1 MILPCEF
8 NMIPKKL
15 QIKNFLSY
23 GPEPQIIDFLS
34 YNLIC
39 LSGKNGHGK
48 SALLDAMTWA
58 LWGQA
63 RKTSGTSKA
72 DEGLVHLGQ
81 KHMLVIFD
89 FEINGVTYRVRRE
102 FVKTQSNPF
111 SALDFGIVKDDE
123 SFTTL
128 TDKTIKV
135 TQTKLEKTIGI
146 TYESFI
152 NSAFLRQG
160 QANEFSKKSPKERKD
175 ILATILQ
182 LERFEDLKK
191 VALEKSKTFQQLL
204 LQKQS
209 IYDRIGQEVADLQVA
224 LQEKDLHAQ
233 QLTTTEEQEKQ
244 LLQILLHNEQKKELL
259 LAQHK
264 KYEFLELQKAQELK
278 QLAQLEQQ
286 LLALDKI
293 YQQIALQQSNGADI
307 TKIEEEQKQLRA
319 TVTIHQEKLNKR
331 LELKDQYLNLQEKK
345 QALEKELDQEKS
357 DVAQKHEIT
366 CKILQEQIEQQQRY
380 IAQQEKKV
388 IQVTQEIIQQEAIIT
403 GYEETIQKQT
413 IALDAQAADEKQF
426 EDHKNQYQA
435 LKTQGVLL
443 ESQIVDLA
451 QKHTLSLGNQDP
463 SCPLCEQNLSA
474 SRKKFLEQKFN
485 QTSSAT
491 QVELEKIKLETVNL
505 QKILVQEH
513 AIIQQHKKNQ
523 DELTTLISRNDA
535 VKQQLQKLILQSQE
549 EQQLIVTGKATI
561 EELGKKLQQ
570 NVVDQKKSETNPINK
585 EKEVAY
591 ETFIKKID
599 ALKQTA
605 QTLAYNKEA
614 HENDYKQLQEI
625 ETILTS
631 YQTLQKEIAQQEQRH
646 KQMTDLKQNMK
657 KISESCKNFDQELQL
672 IKDCPA
678 QLAEH
683 IKIQHEQKLQLQAI
697 ATEKSN
703 LLNKKVIFE
712 LQDKKMLSLQ
722 SEQISIDKELKVI
735 NLEITDFAEI
745 VKALGKDGLQALLIE
760 QALPEIEQEANILLA
775 QLTDNQTQIFIE
787 SLRDLKKGGSKET
800 LDIKISDSIGLR
812 PYEMFSGGEAFR
824 IDFALRIAISKLL
837 ARRAGTALQTLII
850 DEGFGSQDDD
860 GLQLIMD
867 SILKIQDNFAKVIIV
882 SHLPAM
888 KEQFP
893 VQFLVEKKASG
904 SVITVIQQG

>member
-1 MILPCEF
+1 
-8 NMIPKKL
+8 MIPKKL
-15 QIKNFLSY
+15 HIKNFLSY
-23 GPEPQIIDFLS
+23 GPESQTIDFVS

-63 RKTSGTSKA
+63 RKTNGTSKA

-81 KHMLVIFD
+81 KHMLIIFD
-89 FEINGVTYRVRRE
+89 FEINGIDYRVRRE

-111 SALDFGIVKDDE
+111 SALDFGIVKADE
-123 SFTTL
+123 TFTTL
-128 TDKTIKV
+128 TDKTIKA

-146 TYESFI
+146 TFESFI

-191 VALEKSKTFQQLL
+191 VALEKSKTFQLQL

-209 IYDRIGQEVADLQVA
+209 IFDRIGQEITELQTS
-224 LQEKDLHAQ
+224 LQEKETLAE
-233 QLTTTEEQEKQ
+233 QLKQIEEQDKTLTQE
-244 LLQILLHNEQKKELL
+244 IFAGEQTKELL
-259 LAQHK
+259 LTQHK
-264 KYEFLELQKAQELK
+264 KYEFLTLQKTQELK
-278 QLAQLEQQ
+278 QITELEQQ
-286 LLALDKI
+286 LLEFNKI
-293 YQQIALQQSNGADI
+293 YQKIASQQSNGVDI
-307 TKIEEEQKQLRA
+307 AKIEQEQKQLRT
-319 TVTIHQEKLNKR
+319 TVTQHQEKLNKR
-331 LELKDQYLNLQEKK
+331 LELKDQYLTLQEKM
-345 QALEKELDQEKS
+345 QALEKELAQEKS
-357 DVAQKHEIT
+357 DIAQKHEIA
-366 CKILQEQIEQQQRY
+366 CKILQEHIEQQQR
-380 IAQQEKKV
+380 QLVVQEKKAA
-388 IQVTQEIIQQEAIIT
+388 IALQEISQQQT
-403 GYEETIQKQT
+403 T
-413 IALDAQAADEKQF
+413 IALHEKTIHEQTTALQPQAAYEKQF
-426 EDHKNQYQA
+426 EDHKNQYQS
-435 LKTQGVLL
+435 LKTKTVLL
-443 ESQIVDLA
+443 EQQLVDLA

-463 SCPLCEQNLSA
+463 SCPLCEQNLSI

-485 QTSSAT
+485 HSKVTT
-491 QVELEKIKLETVNL
+491 QAELEKIKLDIIHL
-505 QKILVQEH
+505 QQVLTKEH
-513 AIIQQHKKNQ
+513 ACIQQYKKDQ
-523 DELTTLISRNDA
+523 DELIKLISHNDA
-535 VKQQLQKLILQSQE
+535 VKQQLKKLVAQSHDEQLQFGIIKTTIEQLHKNLQINIA
-549 EQQLIVTGKATI
+549 EQQ
-561 EELGKKLQQ
+561 
-570 NVVDQKKSETNPINK
+570 KSEQSPINK
-585 EKEVAY
+585 EKELAY
-591 ETFIKKID
+591 QTFVKKID
-599 ALKQTA
+599 VLKQTA
-605 QTLAYNKEA
+605 QTLAYNKES
-614 HENDYKQLQEI
+614 HEKDYKQLQDI
-625 ETILTS
+625 ENILIGH
-631 YQTLQKEIAQQEQRH
+631 QALQKEIAQQDQRR
-646 KQMTDLKQNMK
+646 KQMADLQQNII
-657 KISESCKNFDQELQL
+657 KIQESCKMVDQELFS
-672 IKDCPA
+672 IKDSPT

-683 IKIQHEQKLQLQAI
+683 IKIQQGQKLQAQAVV
-697 ATEKSN
+697 TEKSN
-703 LLNKKVIFE
+703 LINKKTIFD
-712 LQDKKMLSLQ
+712 LQHKKMLKLQ
-722 SEQISIDKELKVI
+722 DERILIEKELTSI
-735 NLEITDFAEI
+735 NLEITDFIEI

-867 SILKIQDNFAKVIIV
+867 SILKIQNHFAKVIIV

-893 VQFLVEKKASG
+893 VQFIVEKKASG

>member
-1 MILPCEF
+1 
-8 NMIPKKL
+8 MIPKKL

-23 GPEPQIIDFLS
+23 GPETQIIDFLS

-89 FEINGVTYRVRRE
+89 FEINGIAYRVRRE

-111 SALDFGIVKDDE
+111 SALDFGIVKEDE

-128 TDKTIKV
+128 TDKTIKI

-209 IYDRIGQEVADLQVA
+209 IFDRIGQEITELHTA
-224 LQEKDLHAQ
+224 LLEKDAHAQ
-233 QLTTTEEQEKQ
+233 KLEQVEEQEKK
-244 LLQILLHNEQKKELL
+244 LLQLVEQNEQKKDVL

-264 KYEFLELQKAQELK
+264 KHEFLQLQKSQELK
-278 QLAQLEQQ
+278 QLADLELQLQTLQ
-286 LLALDKI
+286 TT
-293 YQQIALQQSNGADI
+293 YQQIALQQSAGADI
-307 TKIEEEQKQLRA
+307 TKLEEQQKQLRA
-319 TVTIHQEKLNKR
+319 TVTLHQEKLNKR

-345 QALEKELDQEKS
+345 QALEKELAQEQS
-357 DVAQKHEIT
+357 DIAQKHEIS
-366 CKILQEQIEQQQRY
+366 CKILQEQIEQHKQQLQKQSKQLQNSLQQV
-380 IAQQEKKV
+380 AQLA
-388 IQVTQEIIQQEAIIT
+388 QEIT
-403 GYEETIQKQT
+403 KLT
-413 IALDAQAADEKQF
+413 
-426 EDHKNQYQA
+426 HKN
-435 LKTQGVLL
+435 
-443 ESQIVDLA
+443 
-451 QKHTLSLGNQDP
+451 
-463 SCPLCEQNLSA
+463 CPLCEQSLSA
-474 SRKKFLEQKFN
+474 AHKEIVQQKLKIQAEQE
-485 QTSSAT
+485 QQ
-491 QVELEKIKLETVNL
+491 QVNKL
-505 QKILVQEH
+505 QAQI
-513 AIIQQHKKNQ
+513 
-523 DELTTLISRNDA
+523 DELN
-535 VKQQLQKLILQSQE
+535 KE
-549 EQQLIVTGKATI
+549 
-561 EELGKKLQQ
+561 LQQ
-570 NVVDQKKSETNPINK
+570 NIEGFKKSQTSPINQ
-585 EKEVAY
+585 EKELAY
-591 ETFIKKID
+591 QTFIKKID
-599 ALKQTA
+599 VLKQTGQA
-605 QTLAYNKEA
+605 LAYNKEA
-614 HENDYKQLQEI
+614 HDKDFTQLQEI
-625 ETILTS
+625 EIVLIGH
-631 YQTLQKEIAQQEQRH
+631 QALQKEIAQQEQRR
-646 KQMTDLKQNMK
+646 KQITDLQTSIT
-657 KISESCKNFDQELQL
+657 KINESCKNFDQELLL
-672 IKDCPA
+672 IKDSPM

-683 IKIQHEQKLQLQAI
+683 IKIQQEQKLQTQSI

-703 LLNKKVIFE
+703 LLNKKLVFD
-712 LQDKKMLSLQ
+712 LQAKKMISLQ
-722 SEQISIDKELKVI
+722 GEQISIEKELKSI
-735 NLEITDFAEI
+735 NIEITDFAEI

-904 SVITVIQQG
+904 STITVIQQG

>member
-1 MILPCEF
+1 
-8 NMIPKKL
+8 MIPKKL

-23 GPEPQIIDFLS
+23 GPDTQIIDFLS

-63 RKTSGTSKA
+63 RKTSSTSKA

-81 KHMLVIFD
+81 KHMLVVFD
-89 FEINGVTYRVRRE
+89 FEINGIAYRVRRE

-111 SALDFGIVKDDE
+111 SALDFGIVKSDE
-123 SFTTL
+123 TFTTL

-135 TQTKLEKTIGI
+135 TQNKLEKTIGI

-191 VALEKSKTFQQLL
+191 VALEKSRFFQQQLV
-204 LQKQS
+204 QKQS
-209 IYDRIGQEVADLQVA
+209 IYDRIGQEITDLQTA

-233 QLTTTEEQEKQ
+233 LLEQIEIQEKK
-244 LLQILLHNEQKKELL
+244 LLQILVEGELKKEILL
-259 LAQHK
+259 EQHK
-264 KYEFLELQKAQELK
+264 NFEFLNLQKSQEIK
-278 QLAQLEQQ
+278 QLADLKQQVINLEKTHQE
-286 LLALDKI
+286 
-293 YQQIALQQSNGADI
+293 IALQQAAHADI
-307 TKIEEEQKQLRA
+307 AKIEEKQKQLRT
-319 TVTIHQEKLNKR
+319 TVSVHQEKLNKR

-345 QALEKELDQEKS
+345 QALEKEIAQEKS
-357 DVAQKHEIT
+357 DIAQKHAIT
-366 CKILQEQIEQQQRY
+366 CKILQEQIEQQEHQLKKQNTQLQNY
-380 IAQQEKKV
+380 LQQASKLV
-388 IQVTQEIIQQEAIIT
+388 QEITNLTHQ
-403 GYEETIQKQT
+403 
-413 IALDAQAADEKQF
+413 
-426 EDHKNQYQA
+426 N
-435 LKTQGVLL
+435 
-443 ESQIVDLA
+443 
-451 QKHTLSLGNQDP
+451 
-463 SCPLCEQNLSA
+463 CPLCEQNLSTA
-474 SRKKFLEQKFN
+474 HKKIVEQK
-485 QTSSAT
+485 
-491 QVELEKIKLETVNL
+491 LNL
-505 QKILVQEH
+505 QIEQEQHQIKAIQTKIDDLH
-513 AIIQQHKKNQ
+513 
-523 DELTTLISRNDA
+523 
-535 VKQQLQKLILQSQE
+535 
-549 EQQLIVTGKATI
+549 
-561 EELGKKLQQ
+561 KKLQQ
-570 NVVDQKKSETNPINK
+570 NITDHKKSETSSKNQEN
-585 EKEVAY
+585 ELNY
-591 ETFIKKID
+591 QTFIKKID

-605 QTLAYNKEA
+605 QILAYNKEA
-614 HENDYKQLQEI
+614 HENDYKELQEI
-625 ETILTS
+625 EKTLIG
-631 YQTLQKEIAQQEQRH
+631 YQDLQKEIAQQEQRH
-646 KQMTDLKQNMK
+646 KQILDLQQTII
-657 KISESCKNFDQELQL
+657 KINQSCKTFDQELEN
-672 IKDCPA
+672 IKDCPT

-683 IKIQHEQKLQLQAI
+683 IKFQQEQKLQTQAI
-697 ATEKSN
+697 TTEKSN
-703 LLNKKVIFE
+703 LLNKKAVLD
-712 LQDKKMLSLQ
+712 LQYKKMISLQ
-722 SEQISIDKELKVI
+722 GEQISIEKELKSI
-735 NLEITDFAEI
+735 NLEIIDFAEI

-775 QLTDNQTQIFIE
+775 QLTDNQTQIYIE

-860 GLQLIMD
+860 GLQMIMD

-893 VQFLVEKKASG
+893 VQFLVQKKASG
-904 SVITVIQQG
+904 SVVTVIEQG

>member
-1 MILPCEF
+1 
-8 NMIPKKL
+8 MIPKKL
-15 QIKNFLSY
+15 HIKNFLSY

-89 FEINGVTYRVRRE
+89 FEINGIAYRVRRE

-123 SFTTL
+123 TFTTL
-128 TDKTIKV
+128 TDKTIKA

-191 VALEKSKTFQQLL
+191 IALEKSKIFHQQL

-209 IYDRIGQEVADLQVA
+209 IYDRIGQEITELQTS
-224 LQEKDLHAQ
+224 LQEKDVLET
-233 QLTTTEEQEKQ
+233 QLDFIEQQEKQ
-244 LLQILLHNEQKKELL
+244 LLQQVIVDDQKKELL
-259 LAQHK
+259 VTQHK
-264 KYEFLELQKAQELK
+264 KYEFLELQKSQELK
-278 QLAQLEQQ
+278 QLTDLEQQ
-286 LLALDKI
+286 LLTLDTMYKKI
-293 YQQIALQQSNGADI
+293 ATQQSQGADI
-307 TKIEEEQKQLRA
+307 AKIEDDQKRLRTA
-319 TVTIHQEKLNKR
+319 VTHHQEKLNKR

-345 QALEKELDQEKS
+345 LALEKELEQEKS
-357 DVAQKHEIT
+357 HLDQKHEIS
-366 CKILQEQIEQQQRY
+366 CKILQEQIEQHKQQL
-380 IAQQEKKV
+380 KKHTLQLQDF
-388 IQVTQEIIQQEAIIT
+388 IRQVDKLTQEITNLTHQ
-403 GYEETIQKQT
+403 
-413 IALDAQAADEKQF
+413 
-426 EDHKNQYQA
+426 N
-435 LKTQGVLL
+435 
-443 ESQIVDLA
+443 
-451 QKHTLSLGNQDP
+451 
-463 SCPLCEQNLSA
+463 CPLCEQNLSTEH
-474 SRKKFLEQKFN
+474 KKIVHQKLQAQADQEQQQIIILQAKIN
-485 QTSSAT
+485 ELTK
-491 QVELEKIKLETVNL
+491 ELEHKIAEFAK
-505 QKILVQEH
+505 
-513 AIIQQHKKNQ
+513 
-523 DELTTLISRNDA
+523 
-535 VKQQLQKLILQSQE
+535 SQ
-549 EQQLIVTGKATI
+549 A
-561 EELGKKLQQ
+561 
-570 NVVDQKKSETNPINK
+570 SPINQ
-585 EKEVAY
+585 EKELIY
-591 ETFIKKID
+591 QTLIKKID
-599 ALKQTA
+599 ALKQTG
-605 QTLAYNKEA
+605 QSLAYDKQA
-614 HENDYKQLQEI
+614 HEADYKQLQEI
-625 ETILTS
+625 EAILVG
-631 YQTLQKEIAQQEQRH
+631 YQALQKEIAQQEQRH
-646 KQMTDLKQNMK
+646 KQMTDLQQSMI
-657 KISESCKNFDQELQL
+657 KIGQSCKNIDQELDC
-672 IKDCPA
+672 IKNSPT

-683 IKIQHEQKLQLQAI
+683 IKLQHEQKLQAQVV

-703 LLNKKVIFE
+703 LLNKKLVFD
-712 LQDKKMLSLQ
+712 LQVKKMISLQ
-722 SEQISIDKELKVI
+722 GEQFSIEKELKSI
-735 NLEITDFAEI
+735 NLEIIDFAEI
-745 VKALGKDGLQALLIE
+745 VKALGKDCLQALLIE